1 VGYGAALLTGADD
14 DHAARL
20 HDAEV
25 TIYYIQRV
33 TAEPINFAELNQFW
47 VEWIRDNCG
56 TVLRG
61 VPSPAV
67 RRG

>member
-1 VGYGAALLTGADD
+1 VGYGAALLTSADD

-25 TIYYIQRV
+25 TNYIQRV

-67 RRG
+67 RRR